1 MMQTRSFALLLLLIF
16 VTAILAQESPY
27 IFDTNQVDPSFF
39 GEGDLTP
46 SNNQQQQPGNRA
58 NGPSSLNE
66 EEVLG
71 YGVAPEFN
79 TTMGGNLTRLD
90 YKGVGT
96 MSYSYEPMSP
106 FGAMELSCS
115 TGFVEPQFQGAYV
128 GLSEQLYREAKSC
141 GVCVEISC
149 DDKSCG
155 QPGKKAVATVVDLCG
170 RCFGADMNIA
180 TPMFANLTS
189 QDPTMEITSKQIAI
203 SWRFVDCSP
212 YINGTIKMLVKPDG
226 NAYFQAF
233 SFSNSRQPIVE
244 VALLQGNGVPP
255 VRLRKS
261 SSNWWEYNPG
271 QVIDPRATYGLALL
285 GANRQVLQVAIR
297 GLVNQDLGVQY
308 DLINSNSNNIPAD
321 TPPPEV
327 TPPPED
333 IVTTTIIGEESEPA
347 VVQVQEELPPVV
359 SPSEGIN
366 GGRKML
372 QNDINGRITTT
383 MKIVNTYPELLDAVD
398 PEDLACA
405 FEVSVPQIYQFHY
418 GSVNFQTFSSSNTS
432 TRRRARSASSDDSL
446 ITCGTCIQLTKRR
459 DGGSSDATTTIMIV
473 NDCQTCEDDEIAVN
487 DFAFM
492 ELFRKRS
499 GGRGVAEWKVVECE
513 GPRGAG
519 AGAGVVEVQQDG
531 ERSRRQTDLDDELF
545 LSGIDDDLVIEAP
558 APENEE
564 DDEGIV
570 VGVVSQPP
578 SIEEEQEEES
588 SQEEEPSPS
597 TTLQSGT
604 AFPTMWYASSSS
616 QQEASFYTN
625 MACGLSGIKPP
636 YTTNFASINLKNM
649 YKQGSPPPCGQC
661 AFIQCAEDENNPKCP
676 LGKDGLAVVIVED
689 CGDCGPGDIRIN
701 APSLLTTGRGA
712 AINDNFKVMWALAGC
727 QSSSANEDEKG
738 EGIYVHVAPGTG
750 SGYYEQV
757 TFSNSAQPI
766 VKARFNG
773 QELKMRGYPFRW
785 EWYEEGGKL
794 NGSGG
799 RVEIELEG
807 EDGSVVRK
815 VVDRLESQYLGVN
828 FSE

>member
-1 MMQTRSFALLLLLIF
+1 
-16 VTAILAQESPY
+16 
-27 IFDTNQVDPSFF
+27 
-39 GEGDLTP
+39 
-46 SNNQQQQPGNRA
+46 
-58 NGPSSLNE
+58 
-66 EEVLG
+66 
-71 YGVAPEFN
+71 
-79 TTMGGNLTRLD
+79 
-90 YKGVGT
+90 
-96 MSYSYEPMSP
+96 MSYSYEPISS

-141 GVCVEISC
+141 GACVEISC

-155 QPGKKAVATVVDLCG
+155 QLGKKAVATVVDLCG

-189 QDPTMEITSKQIAI
+189 QDPSKEITSKQIVI

-233 SFSNSRQPIVE
+233 SFSNSRQPIVA

-271 QVIDPRATYGLALL
+271 QVIDPRATYGLVLL

-308 DLINSNSNNIPAD
+308 DLINTNSGNITTD
-321 TPPPEV
+321 VPPPEM
-327 TPPPED
+327 TPLMH
-333 IVTTTIIGEESEPA
+333 IVASTIIGEENQPA
-347 VVQVQEELPPVV
+347 VVHVQEELPPV
-359 SPSEGIN
+359 SSSEGIT

-372 QNDINGRITTT
+372 QNDINDRTTT
-383 MKIVNTYPELLDAVD
+383 SKIVNTYPELLDAVNL
-398 PEDLACA
+398 EDLACA
-405 FEVSVPQIYQFHY
+405 FEVPVPEMYQFHY
-418 GSVNFQTFSSSNTS
+418 GSVNFQTFLSSDTS
-432 TRRRARSASSDDSL
+432 TRRGAKSASSNNSL

-459 DGGSSDATTTIMIV
+459 DGGSSDTTTIMIV

-499 GGRGVAEWKVVECE
+499 GGRGGAEWKIVECE

-519 AGAGVVEVQQDG
+519 AGAGAGAGMVEGQQDG
-531 ERSRRQTDLDDELF
+531 ESSRRQTDLDDELF
-545 LSGIDDDLVIEAP
+545 LSEIDDDVVIAAP
-558 APENEE
+558 DPKDEQE
-564 DDEGIV
+564 DDAGIV
-570 VGVVSQPP
+570 VAVVSQPS

-597 TTLQSGT
+597 TAPQSGT
-604 AFPTMWYASSSS
+604 AFPTMWYTSSSS

-636 YTTNFASINLKNM
+636 YTTNFASINLKHI

-661 AFIQCAEDENNPKCP
+661 AFIQCADDENDPKCP
-676 LGKDGLAVVIVED
+676 LGKDGLAVIIAED

-701 APSLLTTGRGA
+701 APSLLTTGSSVYD
-712 AINDNFKVMWALAGC
+712 NDDLKVMWALAGC
-727 QSSSANEDEKG
+727 QSSSANEEEKE

-750 SGYYEQV
+750 SGCYEQV

-785 EWYEEGGKL
+785 EWYEEGDKL

-815 VVDRLESQYLGVN
+815 VVDGLESQYLGVN